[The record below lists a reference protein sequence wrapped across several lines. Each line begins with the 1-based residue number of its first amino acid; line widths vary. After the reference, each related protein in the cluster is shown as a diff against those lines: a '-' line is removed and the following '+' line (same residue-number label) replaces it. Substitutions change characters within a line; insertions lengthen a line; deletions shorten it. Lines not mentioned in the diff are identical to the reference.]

1 MNLNCFKE
9 EALHQVPTKFIQ
21 KKAFCLFLLTISV
34 SYATQDVLE
43 IPAARMHMVQ
53 LLGSPIKEII
63 YQLTSFYQ
71 IKLTFHEYLYLYT
84 SIQNLSVFLRPLS
97 RCQSICARKL
107 LKEALQKSKSL
118 QRCEAPYN

>member
-1 MNLNCFKE
+1 M
-9 EALHQVPTKFIQ
+9 
-21 KKAFCLFLLTISV
+21 TISV

-97 RCQSICARKL
+97 RLPIHLCKKAFKRSTSKNPSLYKDVKRLTIEMLPTLIGNEKL
-107 LKEALQKSKSL
+107 LVDCLFIL
-118 QRCEAPYN
+118 FVH

>member
-9 EALHQVPTKFIQ
+9 EALHQVQQNLYKRRPF
-21 KKAFCLFLLTISV
+21 AFFLLTISV

-63 YQLTSFYQ
+63 YQLTSF
-71 IKLTFHEYLYLYT
+71 IKL
-84 SIQNLSVFLRPLS
+84 N
-97 RCQSICARKL
+97 
-107 LKEALQKSKSL
+107 
-118 QRCEAPYN
+118 